1 MYVLEARHGSEDGE
15 RFSWPGAPHQTRL
28 EARGELFLLTLLS
41 DESVLPS
48 VHARGRLPGPTDT
61 PKPGRV
67 GHQSGDRLLGCRQE
81 LTQVVTRGHLC
92 MT

>member
-1 MYVLEARHGSEDGE
+1 MLEARHGREDGE

-41 DESVLPS
+41 DESVLH
-48 VHARGRLPGPTDT
+48 VHARRRLPGPTCT
-61 PKPGRV
+61 PQPRRL
-67 GHQSGDRLLGCRQE
+67 GHQSGNRLLAE
-81 LTQVVTRGHLC
+81 LIQVVTRGHLY